1 VVKKTIPVGELG
13 AASVSLT
20 VAVHVEAWLTN
31 TGLSH
36 EMLVFVA
43 CEVVVAITATV
54 PKQKQAAGVATYI
67 ALLEGLKANASG
79 SPPTVRFPTT
89 IFVPNMV
96 VMVPMPLATKISPFD
111 GLNAM
116 AVGDEEPMFTV
127 PTTVAPEMTAILF
140 ELRA

>member
-79 SPPTVRFPTT
+79 SPPTVRL
-89 IFVPNMV
+89 PNMV